1 MPITPNSTFGIKQ
14 FAKIL
19 LIFCLTA
26 GRARSAFAANHW
38 ISGIVTELIQSID
51 GFLSIPT
58 TYCVFNP
65 VLSRHNHFQ
74 TGIGN
79 GDFGDLADRQSGQ
92 DQASAV

>member
-1 MPITPNSTFGIKQ
+1 MLITPNSTFGIKQ

-26 GRARSAFAANHW
+26 TGAKKAYGANHW
-38 ISGIVTELIQSID
+38 IYGIVTELIQSID
-51 GFLSIPT
+51 DFLSIPT

-65 VLSRHNHFQ
+65 ALSRHNHFQ

-79 GDFGDLADRQSGQ
+79 GDFGDLADRQPGL
-92 DQASAV
+92 DQANVV

>member
-1 MPITPNSTFGIKQ
+1 MLITPNSTFGIKL

-26 GRARSAFAANHW
+26 GGVKNAFAANHW

-51 GFLSIPT
+51 DFLSIPT
-58 TYCVFNP
+58 TYCVFNRA
-65 VLSRHNHFQ
+65 LSRHNHFQ

-79 GDFGDLADRQSGQ
+79 GYFS
-92 DQASAV
+92 